1 MEWSNRHEPMMVAGI
16 FLAQALKFYKSALS
30 SDEYEEMIEV
40 ISDNSHRV
48 PSLQPLKR
56 TLH

>member
-1 MEWSNRHEPMMVAGI
+1 MEWSNRHEPMAVAGI

-30 SDEYEEMIEV
+30 SEEYEEMLEV
-40 ISDNSHRV
+40 ISDSSHRV
-48 PSLQPLKR
+48 TPFPPLKR

>member
-30 SDEYEEMIEV
+30 SDEYDDMIEV

-48 PSLQPLKR
+48 TPLQPLKR

>member
-1 MEWSNRHEPMMVAGI
+1 MEWSNRHEPMAVAGI

-30 SDEYEEMIEV
+30 TDEYDEMMEI
-40 ISDNSHRV
+40 ISDSSHKV
-48 PSLQPLKR
+48 TPLPPLKR